1 VKPLPYDQEDVN
13 RAIDRLIAVLEE
25 EFADD
30 FSAWGSAAL
39 ILLSSI
45 IDMTGADKHEI
56 AKLIAQKPNYGDLQ

>member
-1 VKPLPYDQEDVN
+1 VKPLPYDQDDVN

-45 IDMTGADKHEI
+45 IDMTGADRHKVAELFI
-56 AKLIAQKPNYGDLQ
+56 RKPNYGDLQ